1 MTRVRRGRSPAGL
14 AGFRHLSRLVA
25 IAWAIDRDEALVSLA
40 AELEAKEAALRALFA
55 RDGRDTE
62 DMPEFEVLADR
73 CGVLVERLRTTPA
86 RGLDGLSAKARCVR
100 LRDPAAGYD
109 AALLLGSSLAVDVLR
124 LFGPPS

>member
-14 AGFRHLSRLVA
+14 AGLRHLSKLVA
-25 IAWAIDRDEALVSLA
+25 VAWAVDRDEALVSLA
-40 AELEAKEAALRALFA
+40 AELEADEAALRALLA

-73 CGVLVERLRTTPA
+73 CGVLVEQLRRTPA

-109 AALLLGSSLAVDVLR
+109 AALLLGSSLADDVLR